1 MDRILLTGATGFI
14 GRALLRAWQGSGEIA
29 VLTQSGPRA
38 AAGLGLSREVIFD
51 HADAAAAFRPNLVVH
66 LAGAGIAD
74 ARWTAKR
81 RSALWASR
89 VDYTRRL
96 VDALRAA
103 PPARMIAAS
112 AIGYYGPAGDPP
124 VDESAP
130 RGAGFAAALC
140 EAWEAESRALEGAG
154 TGVCCLRL
162 GLVLGPRGGLLGRLA
177 PPFRLGL
184 GGRIGNGAQG
194 MSWIHRDDVLG
205 LLSWLRGAPALPKT
219 VNGTAP
225 HPVSNGEFTQALGRA
240 LHRPT
245 PFPLPA
251 PLVKILF
258 GQMGEELLL
267 GGPRVLPKAAEAAGF
282 AFRFPTLPEA
292 LEGIF

>member
-14 GRALLRAWQGSGEIA
+14 GQALLRAWQGTGALA

-38 AAGLGLSREVIFD
+38 AAHLGLAPGAIFD
-51 HADAAAAFRPNLVVH
+51 DAGAAAAFKPTVVVH
-66 LAGAGIAD
+66 LAGAGIAE

-81 RSALWASR
+81 RTALWASR

-96 VDALRAA
+96 VEALHLA
-103 PPARMIAAS
+103 PPERFIAAS
-112 AIGYYGPAGDPP
+112 AIGYYGPDGAIPIGEEAPP
-124 VDESAP
+124 
-130 RGAGFAAALC
+130 GAGFAAELC
-140 EAWEAESRALEGAG
+140 EAWEGESRALEATGAQ
-154 TGVCCLRL
+154 VCCLRL
-162 GLVLGPRGGLLGRLA
+162 GLVLGPGGGLLERLA

-184 GGRIGNGAQG
+184 GGRIGDGTQG

-205 LLSWLRGAPALPKT
+205 LLSWLRTAAPLPKT

-225 HPVSNGEFTQALGRA
+225 HPVSNQEFTQALGRA
-240 LHRPT
+240 LRRPT

-251 PLVKILF
+251 ALVKILF

-267 GGPRVLPKAAEAAGF
+267 GGPRVLPRVAERAGF
-282 AFRFPTLPEA
+282 RFRFPTLAEA
-292 LEGIF
+292 LEDIF

>member
-14 GRALLRAWQGSGEIA
+14 GQALLRAWQGRGEIA
-29 VLTQSGPRA
+29 VLTQSVPRA
-38 AAGLGLSREVIFD
+38 TASLGLSPEAIFD

-124 VDESAP
+124 VEESAP
-130 RGAGFAAALC
+130 RGEGFAAALC
-140 EAWEAESRALEGAG
+140 EAWEAESRALEEAG
-154 TGVCCLRL
+154 TAVCCLRL

-184 GGRIGNGAQG
+184 GGRIGHGAQG

-251 PLVKILF
+251 PLVKVLF

-267 GGPRVLPKAAEAAGF
+267 GGPRVLPKIAEGEGF
-282 AFRFPTLPEA
+282 KFRFPTLPEA
-292 LEGIF
+292 LEDIF

>member
-14 GRALLRAWQGSGEIA
+14 GQALLRAWQGTGEIA
-29 VLTQSGPRA
+29 VLTQSGPGA
-38 AAGLGLSREVIFD
+38 KGLGLSPKVIFKD
-51 HADAAAAFRPNLVVH
+51 PEAAAAFKPTIVVH
-66 LAGAGIAD
+66 LAGAGIAE

-81 RSALWASR
+81 RAKLWASR

-96 VDALRAA
+96 VNALRPA
-103 PPARMIAAS
+103 PPERMIAAS
-112 AIGYYGPAGDPP
+112 AIGYYGPLGDSP

-140 EAWEAESRALEGAG
+140 EAWEAESRALKAG
-154 TGVCCLRL
+154 GSAVCCLRL

-184 GGRIGNGAQG
+184 GGRIGAGDQG
-194 MSWIHRDDVLG
+194 MSWIHRDDVLS
-205 LLSWLRGAPALPKT
+205 LLSWLRAAPILPET

-225 HPVSNGEFTQALGRA
+225 HPVSNGEFTRALGRA
-240 LHRPT
+240 LRRPT

-251 PLVKILF
+251 ALVKILF
-258 GQMGEELLL
+258 GQMGQELLL
-267 GGPRVLPKAAEAAGF
+267 GGAMVLPRVAETAGF
-282 AFRFPTLPEA
+282 PFRFPTLSEA
-292 LEGIF
+292 LEDIF

>member
-14 GRALLRAWQGSGEIA
+14 GQALLRAWQGSGEIA
-29 VLTQSGPRA
+29 VLTQSGPGA
-38 AAGLGLSREVIFD
+38 AASLGLSPAVIFD
-51 HADAAAAFRPNLVVH
+51 DAEAAAAFKPTLVVH
-66 LAGAGIAD
+66 LAGAGIAE

-81 RSALWASR
+81 RAALWASR

-103 PPARMIAAS
+103 PPKRMIAAS
-112 AIGYYGPAGDPP
+112 AIGYYGPAAHPP
-124 VDESAP
+124 VDETAP

-140 EAWEAESRALEGAG
+140 EAWEAESRALEEAG
-154 TGVCCLRL
+154 TQVCCLRL

-184 GGRIGNGAQG
+184 GGRIGDGAQG

-225 HPVSNGEFTQALGRA
+225 HPVSNGEFTRVLGRA
-240 LHRPT
+240 LRRPT

-267 GGPRVLPKAAEAAGF
+267 GGPRVLPKEAEAAGF

-292 LEGIF
+292 LGDIF

>member
-14 GRALLRAWQGSGEIA
+14 GQALLRAWRGHGEIA
-29 VLTQSGPRA
+29 VLTQSNPRTA
-38 AAGLGLSREVIFD
+38 ASLGLSPEIIFD
-51 HADAAAAFRPNLVVH
+51 DADAAAAFKPTVVVH
-66 LAGAGIAD
+66 LAGAGIAE

-81 RSALWASR
+81 RAELWASR

-96 VDALRAA
+96 VNALRQA
-103 PPARMIAAS
+103 PPERVIAAS
-112 AIGYYGPAGDPP
+112 AIGYYGPAGDTP

-130 RGAGFAAALC
+130 RGPGFAAALC
-140 EAWEAESRALEGAG
+140 EAWEAESRAFELAG
-154 TGVCCLRL
+154 TQVCCLRL
-162 GLVLGPRGGLLGRLA
+162 GLVLGPGGGLLGRLA

-184 GGRIGNGAQG
+184 GGRIGHGAQG

-205 LLSWLRGAPALPKT
+205 LLSWLRTAKTLPKT

-225 HPVSNGEFTQALGRA
+225 HPVSNREFTEALGRT

-251 PLVKILF
+251 ALVKLLF

-267 GGPRVLPKAAEAAGF
+267 GGPWVLPKVAEAGGF
-282 AFRFPTLPEA
+282 AFRFPTLAEA
-292 LEGIF
+292 LGEIF